1 LGKKLIAKAIFTSFG
16 TRMDN
21 ARDALFAGRSALM
34 SPSGYGEIVEN
45 QEPEKILAKGNE
57 AIAMAAIDS
66 GCLLYFGYPI
76 TPQND
81 IPEYLSKHLPA
92 LGGEFI
98 QAESEIASIN
108 LLLGASAT
116 GARAMTSSSSP
127 GISLMQEG
135 ISYMAGSE
143 LPGLIVNISR
153 SGPGLGGISP
163 SQGDYFQ
170 ATRGGG
176 HGDYRMIVL
185 APSSVQEMYDLTC
198 LAFDLSDKYR
208 NPAMILGDALI
219 GQMKEPLLRK
229 KSVRMNLP
237 PKDWALTGAKGRK
250 ANRLKSLYLQD
261 GELSEHN
268 WKLHHK
274 YEQMKK
280 EEVSFE
286 SFLTEDAKLIVAA
299 FGSMA
304 RVSKTSV
311 ELAREEGMKVGLLR
325 PITLFP
331 FPEKALDD
339 LSRRVKRFLTVE
351 LNTGQMVED
360 VKLSAERDAQLYFY
374 GRPPGS
380 LPSPEEVLEE
390 IKKVYEEAPNAKHQ
404 IPNKFQ

>member
-1 LGKKLIAKAIFTSFG
+1 
-16 TRMDN
+16 M
-21 ARDALFAGRSALM
+21 
-34 SPSGYGEIVEN
+34 N
-45 QEPEKILAKGNE
+45 QPVEKILAKGNE

-66 GCLLYFGYPI
+66 NCLLYFGYPI

-81 IPEYLSKHLPA
+81 IPEYLSKHLPP

-116 GARAMTSSSSP
+116 GKRAMTSSSSP

-143 LPGLIVNISR
+143 LPAVIVNISR

-176 HGDYRMIVL
+176 HGDYRVIVL
-185 APSSVQEMYDLTC
+185 APSTVQEMYDLTC
-198 LAFDLSDKYR
+198 LAFDLADKYR
-208 NPAMILGDALI
+208 NPAMILGDALL
-219 GQMKEPLLRK
+219 GQMKEPLIRK
-229 KSVRMNLP
+229 KPPGLALP

-250 ANRLKSLYLQD
+250 PNRIKSLYLQE
-261 GELSEHN
+261 GELTEHN
-268 WKLHHK
+268 WKLYQK
-274 YEQMKK
+274 YERMKK
-280 EEVSFE
+280 EEIRFE
-286 SFLTEDAKLIVAA
+286 FLGTEEADLVLVA

-304 RVSKTSV
+304 RVAKTV
-311 ELAREEGMKVGLLR
+311 IEMAREEGMNIGLFR

-331 FPEKALDD
+331 YPEKPLFE
-339 LSRRVKRFLTVE
+339 LSKRVKRFLTVE

-360 VKLSAERDAQLYFY
+360 VRLSVERDAKVYFY
-374 GRPPGS
+374 GKPPGA
-380 LPSPEEVLEE
+380 LPTPEEVFEE
-390 IKKVYEEAPNAKHQ
+390 VKKSTRYYSWRNDGTCV
-404 IPNKFQ
+404 

>member
-1 LGKKLIAKAIFTSFG
+1 
-16 TRMDN
+16 
-21 ARDALFAGRSALM
+21 
-34 SPSGYGEIVEN
+34 
-45 QEPEKILAKGNE
+45 
-57 AIAMAAIDS
+57 MAAIDA

-76 TPQND
+76 TPQNE
-81 IPEYLSKHLPA
+81 IPEYLSKHLPP
-92 LGGEFI
+92 LGGGFI

-116 GARAMTSSSSP
+116 GMRAMTSSSSP

-185 APSSVQEMYDLTC
+185 APSTVQEMYDLTF
-198 LAFDLSDKYR
+198 LAFDLADKYR

-219 GQMKEPLLRK
+219 GQMKEPLIRK
-229 KSVRMNLP
+229 KPEGMALP

-250 ANRLKSLYLQD
+250 PNRLKSLYLQD

-268 WKLHHK
+268 WKLHQK

-280 EEVSFE
+280 EEVRFE
-286 SFLTEDAKLIVAA
+286 SFWVEDAQLVIAA

-311 ELAREEGMKVGLLR
+311 ELAREEGMKVGLFR

-331 FPEKALDD
+331 FPGNALYD
-339 LSRRVKRFLTVE
+339 LSQRIKLFLTVE

-360 VKLSAERDAQLYFY
+360 VKLSVARDAQVYFY

-380 LPSPEEVLEE
+380 LPTPEDVLEE
-390 IKKVYEEAPNAKHQ
+390 IKKVYHLGQ
-404 IPNKFQ
+404 G

>member
-1 LGKKLIAKAIFTSFG
+1 
-16 TRMDN
+16 
-21 ARDALFAGRSALM
+21 M
-34 SPSGYGEIVEN
+34 SPFGYGETVEN

-92 LGGEFI
+92 LGGQFI

-219 GQMKEPLLRK
+219 GQMKEPLVRRK
-229 KSVRMNLP
+229 PRKDGPPAKILNL
-237 PKDWALTGAKGRK
+237 DRSKG
-250 ANRLKSLYLQD
+250 
-261 GELSEHN
+261 
-268 WKLHHK
+268 
-274 YEQMKK
+274 
-280 EEVSFE
+280 
-286 SFLTEDAKLIVAA
+286 
-299 FGSMA
+299 
-304 RVSKTSV
+304 
-311 ELAREEGMKVGLLR
+311 
-325 PITLFP
+325 
-331 FPEKALDD
+331 EKA
-339 LSRRVKRFLTVE
+339 
-351 LNTGQMVED
+351 
-360 VKLSAERDAQLYFY
+360 
-374 GRPPGS
+374 
-380 LPSPEEVLEE
+380 
-390 IKKVYEEAPNAKHQ
+390 
-404 IPNKFQ
+404 

>member
-1 LGKKLIAKAIFTSFG
+1 MEIESAKT
-16 TRMDN
+16 
-21 ARDALFAGRSALM
+21 
-34 SPSGYGEIVEN
+34 
-45 QEPEKILAKGNE
+45 EPEKMLAKGNE
-57 AIAMAAIDS
+57 AIAMAAIDA

-92 LGGEFI
+92 LGGVFI

-143 LPGLIVNISR
+143 LPAVVINISR

-185 APSSVQEMYDLTC
+185 APSTVQEMYGLTF
-198 LAFDLSDKYR
+198 LAFELADKYR

-229 KSVRMNLP
+229 APERMNLP
-237 PKDWALTGAKGRK
+237 PKTWALTGAEGRK
-250 ANRLKSLYLQD
+250 PNLLKSLYLQD
-261 GELSEHN
+261 GALSEHN
-268 WKLHHK
+268 WKLHRK

-280 EEVSFE
+280 EEVRFE
-286 SFLTEDAKLIVAA
+286 TFHAEDAQFLIAA
-299 FGSMA
+299 FGSIA
-304 RVSKTSV
+304 RISKTSV

-331 FPEKALDD
+331 FPEQVFHQF
-339 LSRRVKRFLTVE
+339 SKRTKVFLTVE

-360 VKLSAERDAQLYFY
+360 VKLSVDRDAQVFFY

-380 LPSPEEVLEE
+380 LPTPEEILEE
-390 IKKVYEEAPNAKHQ
+390 IKKYYK
-404 IPNKFQ
+404 